1 MRGSTIALTNLSGT
15 ISLSSRMRIDDSLTI
30 VGPGANSLA
39 INGQNQTRIFFIGGG
54 TVSISGLTLENGAG
68 LGGNP
73 GFGGGAAGMGGA
85 IFMNGGAVT
94 VTGVTFS
101 GNSAQATGTN
111 NSAGG
116 GSGFGGAPTSGFQG
130 GPGGDLFGM
139 GGNAGVGIGV
149 VGMGGLG
156 GPGAGGGFP
165 GGSGGFAGG
174 GASDGGAGGF
184 GGGGGGGNGTG
195 GYGGSSGISYGGAG
209 AGFGGAI
216 FEYAG
221 TLTLTNDTFLGN
233 SAIGGSSSSGN
244 GQGKGGALF
253 IYNGA
258 TAYNNGSTFTGDIAA
273 GAGLAGIGNSAAPYT
288 NGATCPGQDTTDICG
303 AFMLMPTVS
312 FTGPTSAVY
321 GKTFT
326 VTATTNSGVA
336 AAISVTGGS
345 CQLSG
350 TTVTMTS
357 GTAACQL
364 QATWPANPPYG
375 GASASLSVAAKPAP
389 TALKVTAVS
398 VPGEAYGSGAHTA
411 VAVTL
416 VWSANQVAAP
426 TGGPAFSSTA
436 GGSFQGSPN
445 CVGKGAGMVCT
456 QVFAP
461 AAVDAPGTYTISASY
476 PGDGNYAASSST
488 QTNNFS
494 ITQQTPTVSVTSV
507 APASEAYGSGT
518 VVAVTGSLGW
528 TGGGAAPTALAG
540 TRLTFSST
548 AAGAFGPVS
557 CKGPNPIVC
566 QANFAPAATDAA
578 GSYAIN
584 ASYTGDANYT
594 AAQSNSTANFVIAS
608 DTSAVSVTPNPVTVG
623 FGSVAAVKIKATFT
637 GAGAKD
643 AAPTGSV
650 QFSAASGAFSGQSC
664 STSKDVL
671 TCTVNYAP
679 SGTLP
684 VATYSNYITASI
696 PAGGDYQASSGS
708 ANLTVTQ

>member
-1 MRGSTIALTNLSGT
+1 
-15 ISLSSRMRIDDSLTI
+15 
-30 VGPGANSLA
+30 
-39 INGQNQTRIFFIGGG
+39 
-54 TVSISGLTLENGAG
+54 
-68 LGGNP
+68 
-73 GFGGGAAGMGGA
+73 
-85 IFMNGGAVT
+85 
-94 VTGVTFS
+94 
-101 GNSAQATGTN
+101 
-111 NSAGG
+111 
-116 GSGFGGAPTSGFQG
+116 
-130 GPGGDLFGM
+130 
-139 GGNAGVGIGV
+139 
-149 VGMGGLG
+149 
-156 GPGAGGGFP
+156 
-165 GGSGGFAGG
+165 
-174 GASDGGAGGF
+174 
-184 GGGGGGGNGTG
+184 
-195 GYGGSSGISYGGAG
+195 
-209 AGFGGAI
+209 
-216 FEYAG
+216 
-221 TLTLTNDTFLGN
+221 
-233 SAIGGSSSSGN
+233 
-244 GQGKGGALF
+244 
-253 IYNGA
+253 
-258 TAYNNGSTFTGDIAA
+258 
-273 GAGLAGIGNSAAPYT
+273 
-288 NGATCPGQDTTDICG
+288 
-303 AFMLMPTVS
+303 
-312 FTGPTSAVY
+312 
-321 GKTFT
+321 
-326 VTATTNSGVA
+326 VTATTNSGATA
-336 AAISVTGGS
+336 AVSVTGGS
-345 CQLSG
+345 CQVSG

-375 GASASLSVAAKPAP
+375 GATATLSVAAK
-389 TALKVTAVS
+389 TAATEILMTGAS
-398 VPGEAYGSGAHTA
+398 TPSEIYGSGMRTT
-411 VAVTL
+411 VAAALLWV
-416 VWSANQVAAP
+416 ANNVVAP
-426 TGGPAFSSTA
+426 TGAVTFKSTA
-436 GGSFQGSPN
+436 GGSFVGSAT
-445 CVGKGAGMVCT
+445 CVTVKPTRIVCT

-461 AAVDAPGTYTISASY
+461 AGVDAPGTYALSATY
-476 PGDGNYAASSST
+476 AGDGNYSASRSAPA
-488 QTNNFS
+488 NDFS

-608 DTSAVSVTPNPVTVG
+608 DTPAVSVTPNPVTVG